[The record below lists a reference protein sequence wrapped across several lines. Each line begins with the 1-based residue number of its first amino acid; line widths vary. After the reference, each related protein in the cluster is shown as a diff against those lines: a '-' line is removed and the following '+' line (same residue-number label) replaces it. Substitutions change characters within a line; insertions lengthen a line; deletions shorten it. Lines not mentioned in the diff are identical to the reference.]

1 MKTAMIL
8 VKHMN
13 SMDFRKLMVD
23 LSCELVEQTVS
34 FRELLEKRLE
44 KLKLTAKKKL
54 GHEMTTTDSA
64 EQVLNTICKGN
75 KKQVR
80 KLENYE
86 KVLRKALDLLVTPN
100 DGESD
105 TD

>member
-1 MKTAMIL
+1 
-8 VKHMN
+8 
-13 SMDFRKLMVD
+13 
-23 LSCELVEQTVS
+23 
-34 FRELLEKRLE
+34 
-44 KLKLTAKKKL
+44 
-54 GHEMTTTDSA
+54 
-64 EQVLNTICKGN
+64 VLNTICKGN